1 MNEHENKDRL
11 REAEMCLSTV
21 CMNTGDTQKEI
32 MRNVARIEAEGRGFW
47 LIDLFGQKT
56 FIQGAI
62 QSINLVEENLVM
74 LTNRQSA

>member
-1 MNEHENKDRL
+1 MNEHENKERL
-11 REAEMCLSTV
+11 WEAEMCLSTV

-62 QSINLVEENLVM
+62 QSIKLVDENLVM